1 MKENAARLSAVKPW
15 ETLHYDRKTTLVE
28 QFAKRGAKQGAYHE
42 QILMSVLKL
51 VELVPI
57 SDPKN
62 SVPQW
67 EIEPWSLAFWVSTI
81 LKDDQDPG
89 PSSQLYYHSG
99 NFK

>member
-1 MKENAARLSAVKPW
+1 MRCDKTISRKPW
-15 ETLHYDRKTTLVE
+15 ETLPYDRKTILVE
-28 QFAKRGAKQGAYHE
+28 QFAKRRVKQKAYHE
-42 QILMSVLKL
+42 QKLMSVSQL

-81 LKDDQDPG
+81 LLDHQDPR
-89 PSSQLYYHSG
+89 PSSQLHYHSG